1 MVTLAKWSI
10 ADYHKMIEA
19 GILGDRH
26 IQLIDGEL
34 VEMSPEDAIHA
45 AYGGSIADYLRQML
59 MGKAWIREAHPII
72 LLNSEPE
79 PDIAIVKL
87 PRNKYFQNHPNP
99 QDIFWLIEI
108 ADTTL
113 AYDLSKKK
121 EIYALENIQEYWV
134 LNIKKQELIVFT
146 QPENVTYQVQLELS
160 AGIVKPIAFQDLEIS
175 VAKLFEK

>member
-1 MVTLAKWSI
+1 MVTLAKWSL

-19 GILGDRH
+19 GIFRDRH

-34 VEMSPEDAIHA
+34 VEMSPEGAIHA

-59 MGKAWIREAHPII
+59 VGKAWIREAHPII
-72 LLNSEPE
+72 LSNSEPE
-79 PDIAIVKL
+79 PDIAIVTL
-87 PRNKYFQNHPNP
+87 PKSKYFQHHPDP

-113 AYDLSKKK
+113 AYDLSKKQ

-146 QPENVTYQVQLELS
+146 QPGNGTYQVQLELS
-160 AGIVKPIAFQDLEIS
+160 VGTVKPIAFQDLEIS